1 MEQKYIVQL
10 NKKILEFDLTL
21 MNKDVVT
28 KDINS
33 VNDLLIT
40 KEKMELWRSEMQPGA
55 VVICA
60 KGDRY
65 LIVHQK
71 TNEQREGDENYFIVN
86 LHNGESTLDRN
97 SHKNMESLLEYLILD
112 FNNPIVKVSPKN
124 VAAIAFA
131 AVI

>member
-1 MEQKYIVQL
+1 MEQKYIEQL
-10 NKKILEFDLTL
+10 NKKIMEFDLNL
-21 MNKDVVT
+21 INKDVVT

-65 LIVHQK
+65 LIVNQK
-71 TNEQREGDENYFIVN
+71 TNEQKEGDENYYIVN
-86 LHNGESTLDRN
+86 LN
-97 SHKNMESLLEYLILD
+97 SGIATIDGNFHKNMESLLEYLILD
-112 FNNPIVKVSPKN
+112 FNNPIVKVTPKW

-131 AVI
+131 KII